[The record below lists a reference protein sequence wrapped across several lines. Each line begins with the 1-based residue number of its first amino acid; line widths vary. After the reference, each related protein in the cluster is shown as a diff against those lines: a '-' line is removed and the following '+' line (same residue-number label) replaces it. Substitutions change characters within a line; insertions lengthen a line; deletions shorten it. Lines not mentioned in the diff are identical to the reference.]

1 MPSSRRRVLAQPRRW
16 RTWQAFVATLAV
28 LAFFGDVWRTGH
40 LLLTA
45 HVRCPYDGALVHE
58 DELPPSSRTLEARNS
73 ERAPL
78 PVSAVPHHDHHD
90 CDACGAVH
98 RFSAIIL
105 PGQRALGRAQ
115 LAVLPASLG
124 RQQYAA
130 RSVLSY
136 APKLSPPV

>member
-1 MPSSRRRVLAQPRRW
+1 LIA
-16 RTWQAFVATLAV
+16 ALAV

-40 LLLTA
+40 LLLTH

-58 DELPPSSRTLEARNS
+58 DELPASALTSEAGIAS
-73 ERAPL
+73 RAPL

-98 RFSAIIL
+98 RFSAIIA
-105 PGQRALGRAQ
+105 PGRGGLCRAE
-115 LAVLPASLG
+115 ASLLSLQPNS
-124 RQQYAA
+124 QQHVA

>member
-1 MPSSRRRVLAQPRRW
+1 
-16 RTWQAFVATLAV
+16 V

-40 LLLTA
+40 LLFTQ

-58 DELPPSSRTLEARNS
+58 DELPASALTREAGNASRTA
-73 ERAPL
+73 L

-90 CDACGAVH
+90 CDAFGPVH
-98 RFSAIIL
+98 RFSAIIV
-105 PGQRALGRAQ
+105 PGRGEVRGAE
-115 LAVLPASLG
+115 ASLLPSRPDP
-124 RQQYAA
+124 RQCVA

>member
-1 MPSSRRRVLAQPRRW
+1 VHTSCRRFRTQPHRW
-16 RTWQAFVATLAV
+16 RTCQAILATLAV

-40 LLLTA
+40 LLLTP

-58 DELPPSSRTLEARNS
+58 DELPPSALTLEARNS

-90 CDACGAVH
+90 CDALGAVH
-98 RFSAIIL
+98 RFSAIIV
-105 PGQRALGRAQ
+105 PGQRSVRRAEVS
-115 LAVLPASLG
+115 VLSSRLDP
-124 RQQYAA
+124 RHPVA